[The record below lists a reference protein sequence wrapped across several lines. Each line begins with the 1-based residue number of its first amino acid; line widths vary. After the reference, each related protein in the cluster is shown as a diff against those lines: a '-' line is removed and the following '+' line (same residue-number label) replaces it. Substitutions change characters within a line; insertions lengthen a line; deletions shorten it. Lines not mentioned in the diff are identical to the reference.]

1 MPENFAP
8 IPAPVT
14 SIFRTDAGVVLRTPA
29 GDLALADTMA
39 EVLGWSAAELDAR
52 IAGASAPATFS
63 QRLSLLDGRGE
74 VWAAGVT
81 YERSRD
87 ARMEE
92 SETAAS
98 VYDRIYDAD
107 RPELFFKGAAWRV
120 VGSEGTILVRA
131 DSEIDVPE
139 PELALV
145 LNSAGEIVGYT
156 ICDDVSSRS
165 IEGENPLYLPQAK
178 AYAAA
183 CAVASWFVPASVV
196 PNVTDLTI
204 QLVIERDGEAA
215 WSGQTSTSLLHRT
228 LDDLAGYLFREN
240 VFPDG
245 AVLSTGT
252 CLVPDLPFTL
262 EQSDIVRVG
271 IESLGELRNYVQRG
285 LGAGIV
291 EVARDSADR

>member
-1 MPENFAP
+1 MAQNLTPISAPE
-8 IPAPVT
+8 T
-14 SIFRTDAGVVLRTPA
+14 SVFRTDTGVVLRTPA
-29 GDLALADTMA
+29 GDFELAPTMA
-39 EVLGWSAAELDAR
+39 EVLSWSTAELSAR
-52 IAGASAPATFS
+52 ISSASVPTTFT
-63 QRLSLLDGRGE
+63 QRMPLLDGRGE

-81 YERSRD
+81 YEQSRD

-131 DSEIDVPE
+131 DSQIDVPE

-183 CAVASWFVPASVV
+183 CAVASWFVPAGEV
-196 PNVTDLTI
+196 PEPTNLTI
-204 QLVIERDGEAA
+204 QLVIERDGEVE
-215 WSGQTSTSLLHRT
+215 WSGQTSTDLLHRA
-228 LDDLAGYLFREN
+228 LPDLAAFLFREN

-262 EQSDIVRVG
+262 EQGDVVRVG
-271 IESLGELRNYVQRG
+271 IESLGELRNHVQRG
-285 LGAGIV
+285 LGGGIV
-291 EVARDSADR
+291 QVAHDAAA

>member
-1 MPENFAP
+1 MPENFAVV
-8 IPAPVT
+8 PAPAT
-14 SIFRTDAGVVLRTPA
+14 SIFRTDTGVLLRTPA
-29 GDLALADTMA
+29 GDFALADTMA
-39 EVLGWSAAELDAR
+39 ELLGWSATELDQR
-52 IAGASAPATFS
+52 IAAAATPATFT
-63 QRLSLLDGRGE
+63 QRLPLLDGRGE

-120 VGSEGTILVRA
+120 VGHEGTILVRA

-145 LNSAGEIVGYT
+145 LNAAGEIVGYT

-183 CAVASWFVPASVV
+183 CAVASWFVPASLV

-204 QLVIERDGEAA
+204 QLIIERGGEPV
-215 WSGQTSTSLLHRT
+215 WSGRTSTSLLHRT

-262 EQSDIVRVG
+262 EVNDIVRVG
-271 IESLGELRNYVQRG
+271 IESLGELRNHVQRG

-291 EVARDSADR
+291 EVARDTADR

>member
-1 MPENFAP
+1 MPENLAP
-8 IPAPVT
+8 IAAPPT
-14 SIFRTDAGVVLRTPA
+14 SIFRTDNGVVLRTPT
-29 GDLALADTMA
+29 GDFTLAAAMA
-39 EVLGWSAAELDAR
+39 EVLSWSGTELTARVAA
-52 IAGASAPATFS
+52 ASAPATFTE
-63 QRLSLLDGRGE
+63 RMPLLDGRGE

-81 YERSRD
+81 YEQSRD

-98 VYDRIYDAD
+98 VYDRIYDAE

-183 CAVASWFVPASVV
+183 CAVASWFVPATEV
-196 PNVTDLTI
+196 PDPTNLTI
-204 QLVIERDGEAA
+204 QLVIERNGEAEWA
-215 WSGQTSTSLLHRT
+215 GRTSTNLLHRA
-228 LDDLAGYLFREN
+228 LPDLAGFLFREN

-245 AVLSTGT
+245 VVLSTGT

-262 EQSDIVRVG
+262 QQGDVVRVG
-271 IESLGELRNYVQRG
+271 IESLGELRNHVQRG
-285 LGAGIV
+285 IGTGIV
-291 EVARDSADR
+291 QVSRDLAA